1 MARNIDDALTENL
14 MVLEV
19 ATAALDVAV
28 GASLLL
34 DAQLCVMA
42 STEGARA
49 LLGGEVPKGVSAAA
63 LLCGD
68 RKKRPIADAL
78 AEGRAVEAIIP
89 RADDRSRLLKVRSLP
104 LRRANRKPYAWLLV
118 LEDAGD
124 ADASDVVFHG
134 MVSNDPAMKQL
145 FRFIERIADDDS
157 TVLIRGESGTGKELV
172 AQAIHAAS
180 PRAREAFQAINCAA
194 LPSTLLEAELFG
206 TVRGAFTGALKDTPG
221 LIRSAHKGTL
231 FLDEVADLPLELQA
245 KLLRVL
251 ETRQVLPVGGTQAK
265 AVDVRVLSATHRALR
280 KEVEEGRFRADL
292 MYRLRVIPLFL
303 PPLRER
309 SGDIALLA
317 RRFVDELNA
326 KSRRRRIETIAVE
339 ALEVLR
345 QGAWPGNVRELKNAL
360 QYAFAVGEGPVLR
373 SVDLPPEL
381 LLGRV
386 IDGDDDA
393 KPTSGEPMTR
403 ARVERALAAAGGRR
417 DEAAALLG
425 VSRVTLWR
433 WMRELRIS
441 IHARKKR

>member
-1 MARNIDDALTENL
+1 MARETDDAPAEDQLTL
-14 MVLEV
+14 DV
-19 ATAALDVAV
+19 AMAALDVAI
-28 GASLLL
+28 GATLLL
-34 DAQLCVMA
+34 DAQLCVLA
-42 STEGARA
+42 SSDGARE
-49 LLGGEVPKGVSAAA
+49 LLGEKVPRGVSAAA

-68 RKKRPIADAL
+68 RKKRPIAEAL

-89 RADDRSRLLKVRSLP
+89 RADDHRRLLKVRSLP
-104 LRRANRKPYAWLLV
+104 LRKANKKPHAWLLV

-124 ADASDVVFHG
+124 VDASDVLFHG
-134 MVSNDPAMKQL
+134 MASSDPLMKQL

-180 PRAREAFQAINCAA
+180 PRANEAFQAINCAA
-194 LPSTLLEAELFG
+194 LPPTLLEAELFG
-206 TVRGAFTGALKDTPG
+206 TVRGAFTGAVKDTPG

-265 AVDVRVLSATHRALR
+265 AVDVRVLSATHRSLR

-309 SGDIALLA
+309 TGDIALLA
-317 RRFVDELNA
+317 RRFVDEQNA
-326 KSRRRRIETIAVE
+326 KSRRRHIESVAADATD
-339 ALEVLR
+339 VLR
-345 QGAWPGNVRELKNAL
+345 RWSWPGNVRELRNAV
-360 QYAFAVGEGPVLR
+360 QYAFAIGDGPVLR
-373 SVDLPPEL
+373 ATDLPPEL
-381 LLGRV
+381 LDGRAF
-386 IDGDDDA
+386 DDDMPA
-393 KPTSGEPMTR
+393 KPVSAAPMTR
-403 ARVERALAAAGGRR
+403 AHIEQALAAAGGRR
-417 DEAAALLG
+417 DEAAAALG

-433 WMRELRIS
+433 WMRELHIDVHPRQ
-441 IHARKKR
+441 RR